1 MFFDI
6 YDEIFLWCTSTKG
19 ESTNQINI
27 CDRWNEHVVIDSY
40 REERPYPCFCSL
52 VKTFCFIPGACNA
65 TELAL
70 TNARLSVPAV
80 EPCQKE
86 NITCTFGY
94 ELKNDTYS
102 NVFCHLNAV
111 WAARV
116 PQCTRKKMLLSKS
129 KSGKYWKMM
138 DYSTNPNNVTQGIN
152 K

>member
-1 MFFDI
+1 M
-6 YDEIFLWCTSTKG
+6 
-19 ESTNQINI
+19 
-27 CDRWNEHVVIDSY
+27 VIDSY
-40 REERPYPCFCSL
+40 RQERPFHAPVVWFER
-52 VKTFCFIPGACNA
+52 FAFIPGACNA
-65 TELAL
+65 TELVL
-70 TNARLSVPAV
+70 TNARLTVPAV

-129 KSGKYWKMM
+129 KSGKY
-138 DYSTNPNNVTQGIN
+138 
-152 K
+152 